1 MESQNISAGGS
12 NNNNNRNSNLDN
24 NFLSFVNQIFD
35 SIGILPGDI
44 RTQLVNNLS
53 QYTDGNKYLFLNN
66 QDLKQLFTR
75 LLDAD
80 NQLNGLISEGGV
92 LKPYMD
98 TIGNSWNNII
108 QQLGKLQ
115 ALSILK
121 KINKDDC
128 GPVVDA
134 LLGALN
140 QKIGIVNNL
149 IESNLQE
156 TSKPTKYQETR
167 VDIPK
172 EYLENLSNSN
182 NASSSNVSS
191 SNVSSSTVSSSNAS
205 SSTVP
210 NFILKNLTSNVQ
222 TEQPLRLGTNLQS
235 IANNQSAI
243 SNLGVQQNIA
253 NIKPANSN
261 IAGKKKYFAVGGSD
275 NLYKVKYLKYK
286 QKYLELKNNL

>member
-12 NNNNNRNSNLDN
+12 GNNNNNSNTVTRD
-24 NFLSFVNQIFD
+24 FLYFITQIFD
-35 SIGILPGDI
+35 SIGIQGHQKA
-44 RTQLVNNLS
+44 QLIDELRKYNQNE
-53 QYTDGNKYLFLNN
+53 QYLFLNN
-66 QDLKQLFTR
+66 QELNTLFSR
-75 LLDAD
+75 LLEAD
-80 NQLNGLISEGGV
+80 VLLNGLISEGGV

-98 TIGNSWNNII
+98 TIGNSWNNTI

-156 TSKPTKYQETR
+156 TPKTIKYPETR
-167 VDIPK
+167 VDIPIDRIAD
-172 EYLENLSNSN
+172 NNSNSL
-182 NASSSNVSS
+182 SSNTQSTPLNSVFDSKAIVDATNQVGPPKFS
-191 SNVSSSTVSSSNAS
+191 QGSNLQNTIFTTSALGN
-205 SSTVP
+205 
-210 NFILKNLTSNVQ
+210 NLKNQGIVSPNKTASE
-222 TEQPLRLGTNLQS
+222 TTGIDEIT
-235 IANNQSAI
+235 
-243 SNLGVQQNIA
+243 
-253 NIKPANSN
+253 
-261 IAGKKKYFAVGGSD
+261 KKYFAVGGSD